1 VLLSDFSYDLPPERI
16 AQHPL
21 PNRDESRLMVL
32 HRSTREI
39 EHRTFPSVCEYLRPG
54 DLLVLNDTRVI
65 PCRMFGQKR
74 TGGKL
79 EIFFLRAIEEN
90 LWEVL
95 IRGKVNL
102 NETFL
107 IAEGA
112 MQMVG
117 QVTEKKDRGRC
128 TVMFS
133 GKSTWGKSISDKS
146 ISDKSTADKS
156 TLGKSVSGKST
167 VEQVLEEYG
176 QVPLP
181 PYISHFQAPTTEDR
195 DRYQTIFARKRGAV
209 AAPTAGLHFTDSVL
223 DRIRIQGVQIGF
235 VTLHVGLGT
244 FQPVN
249 VAVIEDH
256 KMEAE
261 YYEIPQETL
270 RKIGEAKSQGNRI
283 IACGTTSTRV
293 LESLGQNPDLAREGW
308 TDIFI
313 YPGFPLRM
321 IDGLIT
327 NFHLPKSTLLMLVA
341 AFGGRDFILE
351 AYRQAVACKYRFYS
365 YGDAML
371 IV

>member
-32 HRSTREI
+32 HRSTRVI
-39 EHRTFPSVCEYLRPG
+39 EHRVFPSVCEYLRPG

-79 EIFFLRAIEEN
+79 EIFFLQAREEN

-95 IRGKVNL
+95 IRGKVKL
-102 NETFL
+102 DDSFL
-107 IAEGA
+107 IAEGDL
-112 MQMVG
+112 QMTG
-117 QVTEKKDRGRC
+117 QVIEKMDRGRC

-133 GKSTWGKSISDKS
+133 GKGSHKRT
-146 ISDKSTADKS
+146 TA
-156 TLGKSVSGKST
+156 GHT
-167 VEQVLEEYG
+167 VEQVLEEHG

-181 PYISHFQAPTTEDR
+181 PYISHFQAPTNEDK
-195 DRYQTIFARKRGAV
+195 DRYQTIFAKNKGAV
-209 AAPTAGLHFTDSVL
+209 AAPTAGLHFTDAVL
-223 DRIRIQGVQIGF
+223 DKIRSQGVQIGF
-235 VTLHVGLGT
+235 ITLHVGLGT
-244 FQPVN
+244 FQPVC
-249 VAVIEDH
+249 VEVIEDH
-256 KMEAE
+256 KMESE
-261 YYEIPQETL
+261 YYVIPDETF
-270 RKIGEAKSQGNRI
+270 RKIDEAKSQGNRI

-293 LESLGQNPDLAREGW
+293 LESLGQNPDLARQGG
-308 TDIFI
+308 TDLFI
-313 YPGFPLRM
+313 YPGFPWRM
-321 IDGLIT
+321 VDGLIT

-341 AFGGRDFILE
+341 AFGGRDFVLE
-351 AYRQAVACKYRFYS
+351 AYRQAVACNYRFYS

>member
-32 HRSTREI
+32 HRSTRVI

-95 IRGKVNL
+95 IRGKVKL

-112 MQMVG
+112 MQMIG

-128 TVMFS
+128 AVMF
-133 GKSTWGKSISDKS
+133 
-146 ISDKSTADKS
+146 
-156 TLGKSVSGKST
+156 SGKST

-181 PYISHFQAPTTEDR
+181 PYISHFQSPTTEDR
-195 DRYQTIFARKRGAV
+195 DRYQTIFAKKSGAV

-223 DRIRIQGVQIGF
+223 DRIRSQGVQIGF

-249 VAVIEDH
+249 VEVIEDH

-313 YPGFPLRM
+313 YPGFPFR
-321 IDGLIT
+321 IVDGLIT

-351 AYRQAVACKYRFYS
+351 AYRQAVACTYRFYS

>member
-1 VLLSDFSYDLPPERI
+1 MLLSDFSYDLPPERI

-32 HRSTREI
+32 HRSTRVI
-39 EHRTFPSVCEYLRPG
+39 EHRAFPSVCEYLRPG
-54 DLLVLNDTRVI
+54 DLLVLNDTRVMN
-65 PCRMFGQKR
+65 CRMFGQKR

-95 IRGKVNL
+95 IRGKVKE
-102 NETFL
+102 NEHFL
-107 IAEGA
+107 IAEGT
-112 MQMVG
+112 MQMTG
-117 QVTEKKDRGRC
+117 QVTEKKGRGRC

-133 GKSTWGKSISDKS
+133 GKST
-146 ISDKSTADKS
+146 ADKS
-156 TLGKSVSGKST
+156 TTDKRTLDKSTSDKSALGKSI
-167 VEQVLEEYG
+167 VEQVLEEHG

-195 DRYQTIFARKRGAV
+195 DRYQTVFARKKGAV

-223 DRIRIQGVQIGF
+223 EQIRSQGVQIGF

-249 VAVIEDH
+249 VEVIEDH

-261 YYEIPQETL
+261 YYEIPDETL
-270 RKIGEAKSQGNRI
+270 RKISETKSNGNRI

-321 IDGLIT
+321 VDGLIT
-327 NFHLPKSTLLMLVA
+327 NFHLPKSTLLMLVS
-341 AFGGRDFILE
+341 AFGGRDFILD
-351 AYRQAVACKYRFYS
+351 AYQQAVACKYRFYS